1 MTHPDAEAAP
11 SSAPRAA
18 PVPPASTRTGSIAKH
33 PLAFLGTGGEYF
45 KVWIV
50 NVVLTVLTVGFF
62 TPFARRRTAIYFY
75 NHTRVADSALEFT
88 GSIKRMLVGFLVVTT
103 LYAAYQLAGYLEYEW
118 AVNLMLVLS
127 ALAAPFLWGSAMRFR
142 TRSTRWR
149 GIRPLFVASWREIYQ
164 QSWPIFAI
172 ALVWIAIVVGFNAS
186 GAGQAL
192 DVAQTMEQLEKQR
205 DDLLAKLEGDEEET
219 DAETGADA
227 NAGSDTSAKPPTDA
241 ATPIRPSTP
250 QEAKLSAEYEAVIDK
265 LSQPPYDAFDDS
277 SDAYANTFRQ
287 HWPVLTGLLALGV
300 LASLPFVVLLEFN
313 YRRLFVLRTQIGSL
327 SGHWKPMYGDFM
339 RVWLATIGVSV
350 LIIGVTVAVLG
361 AAMVALVAAI
371 GRNNM
376 AGLAVLSFVLGLVF
390 LMALF
395 AAISPILAYKE
406 ARVFQLL
413 WNNIGIGPV
422 ARFKCSLRAWP
433 FVRLRIW
440 NLFLTAVTLGFYRPF
455 ARVAEYRMKLES
467 VTLYVKGNLDELEGR
482 ISQEQGALG
491 DAFAD
496 MMGMDLIT

>member
-1 MTHPDAEAAP
+1 MTHPDAELAPAEPVAAAREQ
-11 SSAPRAA
+11 SR
-18 PVPPASTRTGSIAKH
+18 IAKY
-33 PLAFLGTGGEYF
+33 PMEFLGTGGEYF
-45 KVWIV
+45 NVWIV

-75 NHTRVADSALEFT
+75 NHTLVADSALEFT

-103 LYAAYQLAGYLEYEW
+103 LYVLYELAGYLEYEW
-118 AVNLMLVLS
+118 AVNFMLVLA

-164 QSWPIFAI
+164 QSWPIFAV

-186 GAGQAL
+186 GAGKAL
-192 DVAQTMEQLEKQR
+192 EVAQGMEQLEMQR
-205 DDLLAKLEGDEEET
+205 DKLLDQLEGDEGDEEET
-219 DAETGADA
+219 EDSAETAP
-227 NAGSDTSAKPPTDA
+227 AGEPASA
-241 ATPIRPSTP
+241 ATTAQISPSSAE
-250 QEAKLSAEYEAVIDK
+250 EAKLSADYEAVIEK
-265 LSQPPYDAFDDS
+265 LGQAPYDDFKDS
-277 SDAYANTFRQ
+277 SDAYMKAFQT
-287 HWPVLTGLLALGV
+287 HWPLMVGLLVLGV

-327 SGHWKPMYGDFM
+327 SGHWKPMYRDFL
-339 RVWLATIGVSV
+339 RVWLATFGVSV
-350 LIIGVTVAVLG
+350 LIIGVTVSVLG
-361 AAMVALVAAI
+361 GAMVALIAAI

-376 AGLAVLSFVLGLVF
+376 AGLAVLSFVI
-390 LMALF
+390 ALLF
-395 AAISPILAYKE
+395 FMILAGAISPIRAYKE

-413 WNNIGIGPV
+413 WNNIGVGPV
-422 ARFKCSLRAWP
+422 ARFKCDLRTWP

-440 NLFLTAVTLGFYRPF
+440 NLFLSTVTLGFYRPF

>member
-1 MTHPDAEAAP
+1 MTQPDAELAP
-11 SSAPRAA
+11 AA
-18 PVPPASTRTGSIAKH
+18 PVAPAASRASASPIAKY
-33 PLAFLGTGGEYF
+33 PLEFVGTGGEYF
-45 KVWIV
+45 NVWIV

-62 TPFARRRTAIYFY
+62 TPFARRRTAVYFY
-75 NHTRVADSALEFT
+75 NHTLVADSALEFT
-88 GSIKRMLVGFLVVTT
+88 GSIKRMLLGFLVVTT
-103 LYAAYQLAGYLEYEW
+103 LYVLYELAGYLEYEW
-118 AVNLMLVLS
+118 AVNFMLVLA

-186 GAGQAL
+186 GAGKAL
-192 DVAQTMEQLEKQR
+192 EVAQGMEQLEQQR
-205 DDLLAKLEGDEEET
+205 DELLDQLEGDEEDEAEDSET
-219 DAETGADA
+219 PASGA
-227 NAGSDTSAKPPTDA
+227 SAAAALIDPT
-241 ATPIRPSTP
+241 TPE
-250 QEAKLSAEYEAVIDK
+250 EAKLSADYEAVIDK
-265 LSQPPYDAFDDS
+265 LGQPPYDAFNS
-277 SDAYANTFRQ
+277 SADAYRDAFMA
-287 HWPVLTGLLALGV
+287 HWPVMAGLLVLGV

-313 YRRLFVLRTQIGSL
+313 YRRLFVLRTQIGNYA
-327 SGHWKPMYGDFM
+327 GHWKPMYRDFL
-339 RVWLATIGVSV
+339 RVWLATFGVSV
-350 LIIGVTVAVLG
+350 LIIGVTVSVLG
-361 AAMVALVAAI
+361 GAMVALIAAI

-376 AGLAVLSFVLGLVF
+376 AGLAVLSFVI
-390 LMALF
+390 ALLF
-395 AAISPILAYKE
+395 FMILAGAISPIRAYKE

-413 WNNIGIGPV
+413 WNNIGVGPV
-422 ARFKCSLRAWP
+422 ARFKCDLRTWA

-440 NLFLTAVTLGFYRPF
+440 NLFLSTVTLGFYRPF

-467 VTLYVKGNLDELEGR
+467 VTLYVKGNLDDLEGR